1 MEAEAQKQTKCQ
13 SHHGKAIKRL
23 RRDRGWSRVTLAD
36 KIGVSEA
43 TLARLEAKEAVEDEV
58 LEKVAKELGVS
69 KEFIKELEEDK
80 PLAIYIQEN
89 TASQHSQINGT
100 VDTIDNRTSHSA
112 EEMTKV
118 CDQIRQEYNTL
129 FAAQKEMVEYYK
141 KENEE
146 LKEELRKMREGRG

>member
-23 RRDRGWSRVTLAD
+23 RLDKGWPRVTLAD

-43 TLARLEAKEAVEDEV
+43 TLARMEAKEELADEV

-69 KEFIKELEEDK
+69 KELIKELEENK

-89 TASQHSQINGT
+89 TVSQHSQINGS
-100 VDTIDNRTSHSA
+100 VDTVDNRTSASV
-112 EEMTKV
+112 EEMSKV

-146 LKEELRKMREGRG
+146 LREELKKARADRG

>member
-1 MEAEAQKQTKCQ
+1 MEAEAQKQTKYQ

-23 RRDRGWSRVTLAD
+23 RRDRGWSRGIFAD
-36 KIGVSEA
+36 RIGVSEA
-43 TLARLEAKEAVEDEV
+43 TLARLEAKEEVEDVV

-89 TASQHSQINGT
+89 TVSQHSQINGT
-100 VDTIDNRTSHSA
+100 VDTVDNRTYHSA

-141 KENEE
+141 KENDE
-146 LKEELRKMREGRG
+146 LREELRKMREGRG